1 MTSDKAPLPW
11 RDDLNLKLE
20 ALVDAFV
27 VQGLQQDEIFDAI
40 SNQLQNLREALARDP
55 DPADDNSNSVLE
67 EPSNDWPGAIP
78 GKA

>member
-1 MTSDKAPLPW
+1 MKSDTASLPW
-11 RDDLNLKLE
+11 QDDLNLKLE

-40 SNQLQNLREALARDP
+40 SNQLQSLREALARDP
-55 DPADDNSNSVLE
+55 DPADDHSDSVLE

-78 GKA
+78 GKD